1 MRPSRPISKTATGCC
16 PGIARPAHRSVIL
29 ACTVLTYHANG
40 KSETLSVIAPA
51 PCGEPSAATAGT
63 RWTTYVLGCD
73 CDHARAPSTNA
84 TARTTCR
91 IAERTVAVTGSGAF
105 PRAGPRAGR
114 IRIVAAAMLTSALA
128 DGLGHHAEALDTG
141 APDHV
146 HRLDHRAVGKARVGL
161 EVERLV
167 LAVAEGVAE
176 HALEAAGRNALVVE
190 VERAVLCHRED
201 HALLDRGRPGG
212 RARQIHVDAAV
223 HHRRREHEDQEQDE
237 HDVHQRD
244 DVDLGEA
251 RPDAAR
257 AAGRPGAKR
266 HLSRAAPASAPDGSG
281 G

>member
-29 ACTVLTYHANG
+29 ACTVLTYHAKG

-51 PCGEPSAATAGT
+51 PCREPSRCPMGGGWIAGRPGAGT
-63 RWTTYVLGCD
+63 G
-73 CDHARAPSTNA
+73 
-84 TARTTCR
+84 
-91 IAERTVAVTGSGAF
+91 GGAF
-105 PRAGPRAGR
+105 ARAGPRSGR

-128 DGLGHHAEALDTG
+128 DGLGHHAEALDAG

-190 VERAVLCHRED
+190 IERAVLCHRED

-223 HHRRREHEDQEQDE
+223 HHRRREHE
-237 HDVHQRD
+237 
-244 DVDLGEA
+244 G
-251 RPDAAR
+251 
-257 AAGRPGAKR
+257 
-266 HLSRAAPASAPDGSG
+266 
-281 G
+281 